1 MTLFGIIRGDGLLQ
15 WNITKLIAKKCKER
29 RHSLH
34 KSDFFRLIYLL
45 ERVGFSNVL
54 KMRFNSVLHQCG
66 DYHHQNRFNGV
77 LHQCGLPTPNRWG
90 IQTDGVR
97 GIAPPPPDISRTF
110 SDL

>member
-45 ERVGFSNVL
+45 GRVGFSNVL
-54 KMRFNSVLHQCG
+54 KMRFN
-66 DYHHQNRFNGV
+66 GV
-77 LHQCGLPTPNRWG
+77 LCDY
-90 IQTDGVR
+90 DGYPS
-97 GIAPPPPDISRTF
+97 AKSF
-110 SDL
+110 